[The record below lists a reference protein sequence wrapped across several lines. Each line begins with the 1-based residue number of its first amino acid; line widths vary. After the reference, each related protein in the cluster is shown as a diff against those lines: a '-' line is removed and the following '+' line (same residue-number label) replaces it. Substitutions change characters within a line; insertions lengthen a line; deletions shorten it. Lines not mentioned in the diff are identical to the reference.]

1 MLRSYRRQ
9 FNIWCVLADGGSTF
23 LAFLSAYALR
33 VWLLPA
39 HFPSLGERTLF
50 GWQLYLPV
58 FFLCAFAALAS
69 FFALGAYR
77 LPPGRSWADILVG
90 NIRAML
96 LAFVLVLASAAA
108 LRLIYLSRLFVV
120 LFLASFLL
128 FSTVAK
134 IFVSRWFRASARSG
148 RYSRLLLLVGAD
160 AQARQIAEAFLRNQ
174 ELGISVRGFLC
185 PDKGG
190 DEADVEQI
198 EKLGLPRLGYASD
211 LPRLLQREVI
221 DGVLF
226 AAESRTMD
234 RKLFEE
240 LCIICEDSGVDV
252 LLPVNPF
259 PHLIARCGLERMEDI
274 SLLHF
279 TTISHNAVALFMK
292 RALDAAGAFFGL
304 LLLSPFLV
312 IVAALVKLTSR
323 GPVLFTQERVGL
335 RGRRFK
341 LAKFRTME
349 AGAEQRLDEFKEMN
363 EADGPVFKIKNDPRV
378 TPLGRFLRRSSIDEL
393 PQLWNVLMGEMSLV
407 GPRPP
412 IPSEVVKYEIWQR
425 RRLSMRPGLT
435 CLWQVS
441 GRSELGFDQWMKLDL
456 QYIDHWSLGLDL
468 LILLKTIPAVL
479 TGKGAA

>member
-1 MLRSYRRQ
+1 VLKSYRRQ
-9 FNIWCVLADGGSTF
+9 FNIWCVLADCGSTF
-23 LAFLSAYALR
+23 LAFFSAYGLR

-58 FFLCAFAALAS
+58 FFLCAFAAIAS

-77 LPPGRSWADILVG
+77 LPPGRSWADILLG
-90 NIRAML
+90 NVRAML
-96 LAFVLVLASAAA
+96 LALVLVLAFAAA

-134 IFVSRWFRASARSG
+134 IVVFRWFRAAACTG
-148 RYSRLLLLVGAD
+148 RYSRMSLLVGAD

-185 PDKGG
+185 PDNGG

-221 DGVLF
+221 DCVLF
-226 AAESRTMD
+226 AAESRAMD

-279 TTISHNAVALFMK
+279 TTISHNAVALFIK
-292 RALDAAGAFFGL
+292 RALDAIGAFLGL
-304 LLLSPFLV
+304 LLLAPFLL
-312 IVAALVKLTSR
+312 IVAALVKLTSP
-323 GPVLFTQERVGL
+323 GPVFFTQERVGV

-341 LAKFRTME
+341 LAKFRTMQ
-349 AGAEQRLDEFKEMN
+349 ADAEQKLEELREMN

-393 PQLWNVLMGEMSLV
+393 PQLWNVLKGEMSLV

-435 CLWQVS
+435 CLWQVL

-456 QYIDHWSLGLDL
+456 QCIDNWSLGLDL

>member
-1 MLRSYRRQ
+1 MLKSYRRQ
-9 FNIWCVLADGGSTF
+9 YNIWCVLVDGGSAV
-23 LAFLSAYALR
+23 LAFISAYASR
-33 VWLLPA
+33 VWLAPA
-39 HFPSLGERTLF
+39 HFPSLGEGALF

-58 FFLCAFAALAS
+58 FFLCTCAALAS
-69 FFALGAYR
+69 FFALGSYR
-77 LPPGRSWADILVG
+77 LPPGKNWADILVG
-90 NIRAML
+90 NLKALL
-96 LAFVLVLASAAA
+96 LAVLLVLAAAAA
-108 LRLIYLSRLFVV
+108 LRLIYLSRLFVAF
-120 LFLASFLL
+120 FLVSFLV
-128 FSTVAK
+128 FSTAGKIVA
-134 IFVSRWFRASARSG
+134 SRRFRAAARTG
-148 RYSRLLLLVGAD
+148 RYSRMLLLVGAD

-185 PDKGG
+185 PDNGI

-211 LPRLLQREVI
+211 LPSLLQREVV

-226 AAESRTMD
+226 AAESRAMD
-234 RKLFEE
+234 RRRFEE

-259 PHLIARCGLERMEDI
+259 PHLIARCGLERVENI

-279 TTISHNAVALFMK
+279 TTIPHNPVALFLK

-304 LLLSPFLV
+304 LLLSPLLV
-312 IVAALVKLTSR
+312 VASALVKMTSL
-323 GPVLFTQERVGL
+323 GPVFFTQERVGL
-335 RGRRFK
+335 RGRRFR
-341 LAKFRTME
+341 LAKFRTMV
-349 AGAEQRLDEFKEMN
+349 ADAEQRLDEVKEMN
-363 EADGPVFKIKNDPRV
+363 EADGPVFKMRNDPRV

-393 PQLWNVLMGEMSLV
+393 PQLWNVLRGEMSLV

-412 IPSEVVKYEIWQR
+412 IASEVAKYEIWQR

-441 GRSELGFDQWMKLDL
+441 GRSKLGFDMWMKLDL
-456 QYIDHWSLGLDL
+456 QYIDNWSLGLDL

-479 TGKGAA
+479 TGRGAA

>member
-1 MLRSYRRQ
+1 VLKSYRRQ
-9 FNIWCVLADGGSTF
+9 FNIWCVLADCGSTF
-23 LAFLSAYALR
+23 LAFFSAYGLR

-58 FFLCAFAALAS
+58 FFLCAFAAIAS

-77 LPPGRSWADILVG
+77 LPPGRSWADILLG
-90 NIRAML
+90 NVRAML
-96 LAFVLVLASAAA
+96 LALVLVLAFAAA

-134 IFVSRWFRASARSG
+134 IVVSRWFRAAARTG
-148 RYSRLLLLVGAD
+148 RYSRMLLLVGAD

-226 AAESRTMD
+226 AAESRAMD

-259 PHLIARCGLERMEDI
+259 PHLIAKCGLERMEDI

-279 TTISHNAVALFMK
+279 TTISHNAVALFIK
-292 RALDAAGAFFGL
+292 RALDAIGAFLGL
-304 LLLSPFLV
+304 LLLAPFLL
-312 IVAALVKLTSR
+312 IVAALVKLTSP
-323 GPVLFTQERVGL
+323 GPVFFTQERVGL

-341 LAKFRTME
+341 LAKFRTMQ
-349 AGAEQRLDEFKEMN
+349 ADAEQKLEELREMN

-393 PQLWNVLMGEMSLV
+393 PQLWNVLKGEMSLV

-456 QYIDHWSLGLDL
+456 QYIDNWSLGLDL

>member
-1 MLRSYRRQ
+1 MLKSYRRQ
-9 FNIWCVLADGGSTF
+9 YNIWCVLVDGGSAV
-23 LAFLSAYALR
+23 LAFGAAYALR
-33 VWLLPA
+33 VWVAPA
-39 HFPSLGERTLF
+39 HFPALGEKALF

-58 FFLCAFAALAS
+58 FFLCTFVALAS
-69 FFALGAYR
+69 FFALGSYR
-77 LPPGRSWADILVG
+77 LPPGRSCADIFVG
-90 NIRAML
+90 NLKALL
-96 LAFVLVLASAAA
+96 LAVVLVLAVAAA
-108 LRLIYLSRLFVV
+108 LRLMYLSRLFVAF
-120 LFLASFLL
+120 FLVSFLV

-134 IFVSRWFRASARSG
+134 VFVSRSFRAAARTG
-148 RYSRLLLLVGAD
+148 RYNRLLLLVGAD

-190 DEADVEQI
+190 DEADVERL

-226 AAESRTMD
+226 AAEARAMD
-234 RKLFEE
+234 RQRFEE

-259 PHLIARCGLERMEDI
+259 PHLLARCGLEKMEDI

-279 TTISHNAVALFMK
+279 TTIPHNAVALFLK
-292 RALDAAGAFFGL
+292 RALDATGAFFGL
-304 LLLSPFLV
+304 LLLFPLLL
-312 IVAALVKLTSR
+312 IVAALIKLTSH
-323 GPVLFTQERVGL
+323 GPVFFTQERVGL
-335 RGRRFK
+335 RGRRFR

-349 AGAEQRLDEFKEMN
+349 ADAEQRLEELKEMN
-363 EADGPVFKIKNDPRV
+363 EADGPVFKMKNDPRV
-378 TPLGRFLRRSSIDEL
+378 TPLGRFLRRSSIDEV
-393 PQLWNVLMGEMSLV
+393 PQLWNVLRGEMSLV

-412 IPSEVVKYEIWQR
+412 IASEVAKYEIWQR

-441 GRSELGFDQWMKLDL
+441 GRSELGFDKWMKLDL
-456 QYIDHWSLGLDL
+456 EYIDHWSLGLDL

-479 TGKGAA
+479 TGRGAA